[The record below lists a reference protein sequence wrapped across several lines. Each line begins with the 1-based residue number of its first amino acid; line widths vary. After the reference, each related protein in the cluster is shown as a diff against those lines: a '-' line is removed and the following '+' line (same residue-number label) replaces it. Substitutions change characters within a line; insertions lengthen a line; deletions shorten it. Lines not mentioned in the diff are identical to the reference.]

1 MKVDLCGRAG
11 LVDLWGVG
19 ISEWIPP
26 RADPHNPALSGLDV
40 HVGMGTKKE
49 LIHPTSKTDVET
61 TKI

>member
-1 MKVDLCGRAG
+1 M
-11 LVDLWGVG
+11 DLWGVG

-26 RADPHNPALSGLDV
+26 RADPHNPSPEWIGCPCGD
-40 HVGMGTKKE
+40 GYQKKD